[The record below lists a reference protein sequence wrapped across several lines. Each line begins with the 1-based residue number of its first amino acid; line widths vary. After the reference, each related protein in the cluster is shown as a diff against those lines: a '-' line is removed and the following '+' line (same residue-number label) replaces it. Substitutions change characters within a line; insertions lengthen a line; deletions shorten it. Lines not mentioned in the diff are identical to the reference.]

1 MFFFIICFYVFFL
14 VLLLF
19 FGVVGS
25 KFFFRVTSFIFVLL
39 LLIRGS
45 GLILRLGCGLDG
57 LLQFLYLEISDC
69 RRLLFFFLFRFCV
82 FFREFDLFRFFL
94 FVDFGVVLFKF
105 WVMCWLFF
113 DLRVCIILFLFL
125 ILFFDCLSWFFNV
138 VIVCFFFL
146 IFFILLFVGIFVNV
160 YVLYVFG
167 IKIKW
172 FIYCVFVLGF
182 GCIDMF
188 GCIVFIFFQIID
200 EIYFYIFFDVIFCKI
215 FRFFDINLVIVV
227 VLMFVVIV
235 FERFW
240 KICCLNGL

>member
-1 MFFFIICFYVFFL
+1 MVFYFVDEDFILMLNYSIYGFEFL
-14 VLLLF
+14 V
-19 FGVVGS
+19 
-25 KFFFRVTSFIFVLL
+25 
-39 LLIRGS
+39 
-45 GLILRLGCGLDG
+45 
-57 LLQFLYLEISDC
+57 QFNVEESINC
-69 RRLLFFFLFRFCV
+69 LFFFLV
-82 FFREFDLFRFFL
+82 
-94 FVDFGVVLFKF
+94 
-105 WVMCWLFF
+105 
-113 DLRVCIILFLFL
+113 
-125 ILFFDCLSWFFNV
+125 
-138 VIVCFFFL
+138 
-146 IFFILLFVGIFVNV
+146 FFILFFVGIFVNV

-167 IKIKW
+167 IKIKCFMYW
-172 FIYCVFVLGF
+172 VFVLGF